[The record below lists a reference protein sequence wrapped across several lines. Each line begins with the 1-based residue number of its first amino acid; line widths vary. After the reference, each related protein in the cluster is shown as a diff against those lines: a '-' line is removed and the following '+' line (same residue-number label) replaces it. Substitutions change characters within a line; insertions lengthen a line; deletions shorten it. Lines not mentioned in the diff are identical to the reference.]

1 MTSYRFFA
9 PLDFAMNQFPVENF
23 GSIVS
28 SRAAQRIVVLV
39 ILLVVAYRAGIHGE
53 RESGQPAPQAG
64 VATRSTNSDQALAAA
79 FDQHRR
85 NVEVQGVGR
94 VVRILSDDR
103 EGIEH
108 QKFILELASGQELLV
123 AHNTDLAGRVEDLRK
138 GDTVEF
144 RGEYEWNPQGG
155 VLHWTH
161 RDPAGRHAD
170 GWLKHDGRVYQ

>member
-1 MTSYRFFA
+1 
-9 PLDFAMNQFPVENF
+9 MNQFPVQNF
-23 GSIVS
+23 RSILS
-28 SRAAQRIVVLV
+28 SRATVRLIMLAVL
-39 ILLVVAYRAGIHGE
+39 LGVAYLAGIHSE
-53 RESGQPAPQAG
+53 TEPGQPAPKTG
-64 VATRSTNSDQALAAA
+64 VAPRSTGSDQALAAA
-79 FDQHRR
+79 FEQHRR
-85 NVEVQGVGR
+85 NVEVQGAGR
-94 VVRILSDDR
+94 VVRILADDR

-108 QKFILELASGQELLV
+108 QKFILQLASGQELLV

-161 RDPAGRHAD
+161 HDPSGRHAD